1 MTKRGAAWSKQ
12 KPATMVAICDALRLG
27 VPIARA
33 AKLAGISESTFQNWR
48 SAGWEAIESAADDST
63 EPLPFVAKF
72 AIAIESAQAEFMKP
86 FLERISDE
94 TRGDGKGDWRAARAI
109 LEMRFPHEFSEKV
122 HAAKSARLEVS
133 GTVAVEHEHSYR
145 EFLNFRKMSA
155 LELQF
160 EIERLSG
167 QIDHGVIKGDELA
180 AEIVFLQAKLAAM
193 IEAHDT
199 GRSFNKSN
207 WIAGRGPAVRA
218 VAPPTVPSPAEPPII
233 DVEEYISDQAANS
246 HPLDMAPITAGGA
259 ALTGAVPSA
268 TPSEPARVPVGFGF
282 SPARGTVPIY
292 ADEVDVGFDDEDLS
306 L

>member
-1 MTKRGAAWSKQ
+1 MTEKGKAWSKQ
-12 KPATMVAICDALRLG
+12 KPETLEAICDALRLG

-48 SAGWEAIESAADDST
+48 SAGWEAIENTPDDST

-72 AIAIESAQAEFMKP
+72 AIEVEAAQVQFMAP
-86 FLERISDE
+86 FLKRIRDE
-94 TRGDGKGDWRAARAI
+94 SKGEGDGDWRAARAI

-122 HAAKSARLEVS
+122 HAAKSGRLEVS
-133 GTVAVEHEHSYR
+133 GEIAVEHQHSYSEFIALRKLTR
-145 EFLNFRKMSA
+145 E
-155 LELQF
+155 ELRF
-160 EIERLSG
+160 EIERLQG
-167 QIDHGVIKGDELA
+167 QIDHAVIEGVDLD
-180 AEIVFLQAKLAAM
+180 AEIAFNEARSAAM
-193 IEAHDT
+193 IEARAA

-207 WIAGRGPAVRA
+207 WLTGRGPAVRA
-218 VAPPTVPSPAEPPII
+218 VAPPTLPSPAEPPII

-282 SPARGTVPIY
+282 DPAVGTVPLYDDDVRAIY
-292 ADEVDVGFDDEDLS
+292 DDEDLS